1 MCWPGDRTAA
11 ALEPVLNGIGKAG
24 LTTHASP
31 PEVKFLQGKV
41 SSCGFSGAASALHC
55 VGDNKGAAVLAGM
68 ARASAKCADPM
79 DLLYRT
85 LRAQTC
91 WRPHGVSEGSYDVL
105 QSCANPTCIQIK
117 SSDGAV
123 NHSITTVGEWVFD
136 SNEARALPLCQ
147 ASLDRCAGQ
156 DATFVGCVKVLK
168 LIPSKKLAKALLKE
182 HK

>member
-1 MCWPGDRTAA
+1 MDFLEKTVCERTAWN
-11 ALEPVLNGIGKAG
+11 V
-24 LTTHASP
+24 
-31 PEVKFLQGKV
+31 Q
-41 SSCGFSGAASALHC
+41 
-55 VGDNKGAAVLAGM
+55 
-68 ARASAKCADPM
+68 
-79 DLLYRT
+79 
-85 LRAQTC
+85 
-91 WRPHGVSEGSYDVL
+91 GVSEGSYDVL

-168 LIPSKKLAKALLKE
+168 IIPSKKLAKALLKE